1 MIVMDDGYLLV
12 AIIVMTIVTWL
23 PRMLPLMLVRQ
34 RIENIFVRSFLFYVP
49 YAVLAAMTI
58 PAIFFATS
66 SIWSA
71 LSGLIVA
78 LVLGWYRRSL
88 LTVAL
93 GASIAVFLVE
103 RIVDLL

>member
-1 MIVMDDGYLLV
+1 MNDGYLLT
-12 AIIVMTIVTWL
+12 AIIAMTAVTWL
-23 PRMLPLMLVRQ
+23 PRMLPLMLVRR
-34 RIENIFVRSFLFYVP
+34 RIENVFIRSFLYYVP

-71 LSGLIVA
+71 LAGLIVA

-93 GASIAVFLVE
+93 GASIAVYIME
-103 RIVDLL
+103 RLLSLI

>member
-1 MIVMDDGYLLV
+1 MNDGYLLT
-12 AIIVMTIVTWL
+12 AIIAMTAVTWL
-23 PRMLPLMLVRQ
+23 PRMLPLMLVRR
-34 RIENIFVRSFLFYVP
+34 RIENVFVRSFLFYVP

-71 LSGLIVA
+71 LAGLIVA

-93 GASIAVFLVE
+93 GASIAVYIME
-103 RIVDLL
+103 RLLSLI

>member
-1 MIVMDDGYLLV
+1 MADGYLLT
-12 AIIVMTIVTWL
+12 AIIVMTVVTWL
-23 PRMLPLMLVRQ
+23 PRMLPLMLVRR
-34 RIENIFVRSFLFYVP
+34 RIENIFIRSFLFYVP

-71 LSGLIVA
+71 LAGLIVA
-78 LVLGWYRRSL
+78 LILGWNRRSL

-93 GASIAVFLVE
+93 GASVAVFIIE
-103 RIVDLL
+103 RILALL

>member
-1 MIVMDDGYLLV
+1 MADGYLLT
-12 AIIVMTIVTWL
+12 AIIVMTVVTWL
-23 PRMLPLMLVRQ
+23 PRMLPLMLVRH
-34 RIENIFVRSFLFYVP
+34 RIENIFIRSFLFYVP

-71 LSGLIVA
+71 LAGLIVA
-78 LVLGWYRRSL
+78 LILGWNRRSL

-93 GASIAVFLVE
+93 GASVAVFIIE
-103 RIVDLL
+103 RILALL

>member
-1 MIVMDDGYLLV
+1 MNDGYLLT
-12 AIIVMTIVTWL
+12 AIIAMTAVTWL
-23 PRMLPLMLVRQ
+23 PRMLPLMLVRR
-34 RIENIFVRSFLFYVP
+34 RIENVFIRSFLYYVP

-71 LSGLIVA
+71 LAGLVVA

-93 GASIAVFLVE
+93 GASIAVYIME
-103 RIVDLL
+103 RLLSLI

>member
-1 MIVMDDGYLLV
+1 MNDGYLLT
-12 AIIVMTIVTWL
+12 AIIAMTAVTWL
-23 PRMLPLMLVRQ
+23 PRMLPLMLVRR
-34 RIENIFVRSFLFYVP
+34 RIENVFIRSFLFYVP

-71 LSGLIVA
+71 LAGLVVA

-93 GASIAVFLVE
+93 GASVAVYIME
-103 RIVDLL
+103 RLLSLI

>member
-1 MIVMDDGYLLV
+1 MNDGYLLT
-12 AIIVMTIVTWL
+12 AIIAMTAVTWL
-23 PRMLPLMLVRQ
+23 PRMLPLMLVRR
-34 RIENIFVRSFLFYVP
+34 RIENVFIRSFLYFVP

-71 LSGLIVA
+71 LAGLVVA

-93 GASIAVFLVE
+93 GASVAVYIME
-103 RIVDLL
+103 RLLSLI

>member
-1 MIVMDDGYLLV
+1 MNDGYLLT
-12 AIIVMTIVTWL
+12 AIIAMTAVTWL
-23 PRMLPLMLVRQ
+23 PRMLPLMLVRR
-34 RIENIFVRSFLFYVP
+34 RIENVFIRSFLYYVP

-71 LSGLIVA
+71 LAGLIVA

-93 GASIAVFLVE
+93 GASVAVYIME
-103 RIVDLL
+103 RLLSLI

>member
-1 MIVMDDGYLLV
+1 MNDGYLLT
-12 AIIVMTIVTWL
+12 AIIAMTAVTWL
-23 PRMLPLMLVRQ
+23 PRILPLMLVRR
-34 RIENIFVRSFLFYVP
+34 RIENVFIRSFLYYVP

-71 LSGLIVA
+71 LAGLIVA

-93 GASIAVFLVE
+93 GASIAVYIME
-103 RIVDLL
+103 RLLSLI

>member
-1 MIVMDDGYLLV
+1 MNDGYLLT
-12 AIIVMTIVTWL
+12 AIIAMTAVTWL
-23 PRMLPLMLVRQ
+23 PRMLPLMLVRR
-34 RIENIFVRSFLFYVP
+34 RIENVFIRSFLYYVP

-71 LSGLIVA
+71 LAGLVVA

-93 GASIAVFLVE
+93 GASVAVYIME
-103 RIVDLL
+103 RLLSLI

>member
-1 MIVMDDGYLLV
+1 MNDGYLLT
-12 AIIVMTIVTWL
+12 AIIAMTAVTWL
-23 PRMLPLMLVRQ
+23 PRMLPLMLVRR
-34 RIENIFVRSFLFYVP
+34 RIENVFVRSFLFYVP

-71 LSGLIVA
+71 LAGLVVA

-93 GASIAVFLVE
+93 GASVAVYIME
-103 RIVDLL
+103 RLLSLI

>member
-1 MIVMDDGYLLV
+1 MT
-12 AIIVMTIVTWL
+12 AITWL
-23 PRMLPLMLVRQ
+23 PRMLPLMLVRH
-34 RIENIFVRSFLFYVP
+34 RIENVFIRSFLFYVP

-71 LSGLIVA
+71 LAGLIVA

-93 GASIAVFLVE
+93 GASVAVYIME
-103 RIVDLL
+103 RLLSLI

>member
-1 MIVMDDGYLLV
+1 MNDGYLLT
-12 AIIVMTIVTWL
+12 AIIAMTAVTWL
-23 PRMLPLMLVRQ
+23 PRMLPLMLVRR
-34 RIENIFVRSFLFYVP
+34 RIENVFVRSFLFYVP

-71 LSGLIVA
+71 LAGLIVA
-78 LVLGWYRRSL
+78 LILGWYRRSL

-93 GASIAVFLVE
+93 GASIAVYIME
-103 RIVDLL
+103 RLLSLI